1 MNYSN
6 FKQIARAEIYDIIIE
21 HIVSTIKECLSNITL
36 IKVHIY
42 MNSFTLTEF
51 EKHLQ
56 FITKICR
63 ILTITFPDKLET
75 CLIYNPPF
83 FISKIY
89 NILFTFID
97 KKTQQKIKLVTASP
111 TSTSASTSTS
121 MSMSS
126 F

>member
-1 MNYSN
+1 
-6 FKQIARAEIYDIIIE
+6 
-21 HIVSTIKECLSNITL
+21 
-36 IKVHIY
+36 

-111 TSTSASTSTS
+111 TSTSASTPTS

>member
-6 FKQIARAEIYDIIIE
+6 FKQIARVEIYDIIIE

-89 NILFTFID
+89 TILFTVID
-97 KKTQQKIKLVTASP
+97 KKTQQKIKLVNASP
-111 TSTSASTSTS
+111 TSTSTSI
-121 MSMSS
+121 SMSS